1 MTRLVVVLAGVA
13 AVVTAVRLV
22 RAGALRD
29 RRRDPL
35 SFPPLPDELRRHG
48 EALWVV
54 FTTEY
59 CATCGPVKERIGRLD
74 PTAEIVEVD
83 VAERPDLAER
93 YRVRTAPTVLFTS
106 ANGMVHGRFV
116 GNVPERELASVRR

>member
-1 MTRLVVVLAGVA
+1 MTRLLLVLALVAATVVV
-13 AVVTAVRLV
+13 VRLL
-22 RAGALRD
+22 RAGARRD

-35 SFPPLPDELRRHG
+35 SFPPLPEELRRG

-54 FTTEY
+54 FTTGY

-74 PTAEIVEVD
+74 PTAEILEVD
-83 VAERPDLAER
+83 VAQHPDLADR

-106 ANGMVHGRFV
+106 ANGMVHARFV
-116 GNVPERELASVRR
+116 GNVPEAELATVRR